1 MKNILTVLCCF
12 LCGTSL
18 FAAEEAA
25 PFNPEY
31 GYELIRYLYRWHMD
45 DVSLAETLVNQDQ
58 LNLYYRDLELELD
71 EGDISQHL
79 EVILPLAKVVVL
91 LKRSDYSI
99 PKLNL
104 ELKDPYFKVRSV
116 QHYPELQWDASK
128 YQTISYDFD
137 EAVAY
142 LFRTRNQ
149 QSFPSPSTVDRLRDE
164 ALRVLEEDGHLAEV
178 QTAAGGLQISYV
190 APISIVSNDL
200 WFYWVNGRKFICF
213 SADLHHSHE
222 RFWEF
227 ASLDVEII
235 DADDQVL
242 VSNIVNDSHGYFTKD
257 YVGRILFNC
266 LIHGKQIRYLDG
278 EAVNM
283 DVVERAAE

>member
-1 MKNILTVLCCF
+1 MKNILTVVCCF

-18 FAAEEAA
+18 FAAEESA
-25 PFNPEY
+25 PFDQEY

-45 DVSLAETLVNQDQ
+45 DAALAETLVNQDQ
-58 LNLYYRDLELELD
+58 LNLYYRYLEHELD
-71 EGDISQHL
+71 EGDSSQHL
-79 EVILPLAKVVVL
+79 EIILPLTEMVVL

-99 PKLNL
+99 PKLGL
-104 ELKDPYFKVRSV
+104 ELKDPYFKVSSV
-116 QHYPELQWDASK
+116 QHYPDLQWDVSK
-128 YQTISYDFD
+128 YQKISYDFD
-137 EAVAY
+137 DAVAY

-149 QSFPSPSTVDRLRDE
+149 QSFPDAATVDRLRDE
-164 ALRVLEEDGHLAEV
+164 ALRVLKEDGHLAELQAV
-178 QTAAGGLQISYV
+178 AGGLQISYV

-227 ASLDVEII
+227 ATLDVQII
-235 DADDQVL
+235 DANDQVL
-242 VSNIVNDSHGYFTKD
+242 VSNVVNDSQGYFTKD

-278 EAVNM
+278 EAVN
-283 DVVERAAE
+283 VNALEHTVE